1 MIINLF
7 DLEKEFPNK
16 LPDAIEGYYSSG
28 ARDEVT
34 LKRNRSIFDEY
45 ELLPKFLKDV
55 SNINTKTK
63 ILNLEIDSPILLAP
77 VAMQQMAHADGELGT
92 AKAANK
98 FNTIMTHSTI
108 ANFGID
114 DLSPVHDKLFFQLYF
129 SKDRD
134 FTKNILIKCKKKK
147 L

>member
-45 ELLPKFLKDV
+45 EL
-55 SNINTKTK
+55 S
-63 ILNLEIDSPILLAP
+63 
-77 VAMQQMAHADGELGT
+77 
-92 AKAANK
+92 
-98 FNTIMTHSTI
+98 
-108 ANFGID
+108 
-114 DLSPVHDKLFFQLYF
+114 
-129 SKDRD
+129 
-134 FTKNILIKCKKKK
+134 LIHI
-147 L
+147 

>member
-55 SNINTKTK
+55 SFLLEKNKGIFYLEFQDLLSIIKN
-63 ILNLEIDSPILLAP
+63 NLFDTIFLDSIR
-77 VAMQQMAHADGELGT
+77 
-92 AKAANK
+92 
-98 FNTIMTHSTI
+98 FI
-108 ANFGID
+108 
-114 DLSPVHDKLFFQLYF
+114 F
-129 SKDRD
+129 SQ
-134 FTKNILIKCKKKK
+134 N
-147 L
+147 

>member
-45 ELLPKFLKDV
+45 ELLPKFLKV
-55 SNINTKTK
+55 LPQVFTW
-63 ILNLEIDSPILLAP
+63 
-77 VAMQQMAHADGELGT
+77 LG
-92 AKAANK
+92 
-98 FNTIMTHSTI
+98 
-108 ANFGID
+108 
-114 DLSPVHDKLFFQLYF
+114 
-129 SKDRD
+129 
-134 FTKNILIKCKKKK
+134 
-147 L
+147 

>member
-45 ELLPKFLKDV
+45 EFCLLY
-55 SNINTKTK
+55 T
-63 ILNLEIDSPILLAP
+63 SP
-77 VAMQQMAHADGELGT
+77 
-92 AKAANK
+92 
-98 FNTIMTHSTI
+98 
-108 ANFGID
+108 
-114 DLSPVHDKLFFQLYF
+114 SP
-129 SKDRD
+129 RD
-134 FTKNILIKCKKKK
+134 
-147 L
+147 

>member
-63 ILNLEIDSPILLAP
+63 ILNLWK
-77 VAMQQMAHADGELGT
+77 AMHFKTTLREGALPPPS
-92 AKAANK
+92 N
-98 FNTIMTHSTI
+98 
-108 ANFGID
+108 
-114 DLSPVHDKLFFQLYF
+114 LW
-129 SKDRD
+129 
-134 FTKNILIKCKKKK
+134 
-147 L
+147 